1 MNIYFWMWWGISS
14 LNNFI
19 SIWISTK
26 CFKPKISTRLY
37 ILIMF
42 VTWSAIPMILSALGP
57 PFSDFKPISSVL
69 IQILVAPLFMKER
82 KTAVMLFFII
92 NQILDF
98 IFDLTVGLL
107 IQIINPDFMSMDL
120 QIYSQNRVIAT
131 LVYTLTII
139 PVKYIYYKLWNR
151 IVNKERIDKVNGVYL
166 LFPLGQAIVI
176 LCMMYQTISINTWS
190 GISITTFT
198 LIGFV
203 LLAFIDYIFL
213 FYLTDIEKN
222 RRLKQELD
230 RMEYAYNLE
239 QEHYQ
244 SIESKRYEIAKIRHD
259 IKNQLIS
266 VKCLVETE
274 NYAEAQELISGIEK
288 NLDATAEYQYCSIP
302 VINAVLHQKQQICAD
317 NNINFEADITVE
329 DTGNLEQ
336 VHLCSIFSN
345 LLDNSINANKKLNRE
360 VRYIKL
366 FAQNKQGHIVISTE
380 NPIIDNVKKLLDPMQ
395 SSGYGLKILK
405 DISEKY
411 SGHFN
416 ISCENNICRAVIS
429 VCIEN

>member
-1 MNIYFWMWWGISS
+1 MNIYFWLWWFIIA
-14 LNNFI
+14 LNNLTVAWI
-19 SIWISTK
+19 SIK
-26 CFKPKISTRLY
+26 CFEAKLPTR
-37 ILIMF
+37 ITCLIMTF
-42 VTWSAIPMILSALGP
+42 VWTLLPFTLSLLGSP
-57 PFSDFKPISSVL
+57 WTDFKPIVTIILPILSGVL
-69 IQILVAPLFMKER
+69 VLNGQKLKIV
-82 KTAVMLFFII
+82 LFFII
-92 NQILDF
+92 SQMLDF
-98 IFDLTVGLL
+98 IVDLMISLG
-107 IQIINPDFMSMDL
+107 IYFINPELTITDL
-120 QIYSQNRVIAT
+120 QDYTAHRTIGTLIFTLIVIT
-131 LVYTLTII
+131 LRYFYCKT
-139 PVKYIYYKLWNR
+139 WNR
-151 IVNKERIDKVNGVYL
+151 IVNKEKAEKINIIYL
-166 LFPLGQAIVI
+166 MFPLGQAIVMI
-176 LCMMYQTISINTWS
+176 CMMYQTISLEHWF
-190 GISITTFT
+190 GIPSTAFS
-198 LIGFV
+198 LIGFT
-203 LLAFIDYIFL
+203 LLAVIDGVFL
-213 FYLTDIEKN
+213 MYLADIEKN
-222 RRLKQELD
+222 HRLKQELE
-230 RMEYAYNLE
+230 RMEYAYSIE

-244 SIESKRYEIAKIRHD
+244 NIESKRYEIAKIRHD

-266 VKCLVETE
+266 VKHLVETE

-416 ISCENNICRAVIS
+416 ISFENNICRAVIS